1 MSSRVGPGE
10 WKFIHFHESCV
21 LDGHRDAGK
30 VSGFQSLKAYVVH
43 PSPTLADAGLVKDSS
58 HRGRVVKSH

>member
-1 MSSRVGPGE
+1 M
-10 WKFIHFHESCV
+10 